1 MYFNVVV
8 FFLDGT
14 IKKIVFLLLRM
25 ITINS
30 LKDRIAQREK

>member
-30 LKDRIAQREK
+30 LKDIIAQREK